1 MKKHGLMLKIED
13 DLKDYLSCEIQFSKD
28 RTKAWLGQPHL
39 ISNLESKFGNDVKKL
54 REYKT
59 PGTPNLNMVRNTDDK
74 LALPKEKQS
83 LY

>member
-1 MKKHGLMLKIED
+1 M
-13 DLKDYLSCEIQFSKD
+13 
-28 RTKAWLGQPHL
+28 
-39 ISNLESKFGNDVKKL
+39 SKFGKDVKKL

-74 LALPKEKQS
+74 AALLKEKQS